1 MESKKNDISR
11 GEYVES
17 LNVKKLSPKRILRSF
32 KFSFDGLKY
41 AYLHEQSLAL
51 HVIIMFIIIT
61 CGFVFKITPIQW
73 VITLVMG
80 ALILVSE
87 LFNTSIEAV
96 VDLVTED
103 YHPLA
108 KVAKDT
114 AAAAVFVFAIVA
126 IIVGLIIFFSIRTI
140 IKIIWDLIGNV
151 IN

>member
-1 MESKKNDISR
+1 MASKKKVKMEVSR
-11 GEYVES
+11 GKYVES
-17 LNVKKLSPKRILRSF
+17 QQFKKLSPKRILRSF

-96 VDLVTED
+96 VDLVTEEF
-103 YHPLA
+103 HPLA
-108 KVAKDT
+108 KIAKDT
-114 AAAAVFVFAIVA
+114 ASAATFVASIIAAGMWLTVF
-126 IIVGLIIFFSIRTI
+126 
-140 IKIIWDLIGNV
+140 
-151 IN
+151 

>member
-1 MESKKNDISR
+1 MASKKKVKMEVSR
-11 GEYVES
+11 GKYVES
-17 LNVKKLSPKRILRSF
+17 QQFKKLSPKRILRSF

-96 VDLVTED
+96 VDLVTEEF
-103 YHPLA
+103 HPLA
-108 KVAKDT
+108 KIAKDT
-114 AAAAVFVFAIVA
+114 ASAATFVASIIAAGMWLTVF
-126 IIVGLIIFFSIRTI
+126 LP
-140 IKIIWDLIGNV
+140 KIIACFR
-151 IN
+151 

>member
-1 MESKKNDISR
+1 MASKKKVKMEVSR
-11 GEYVES
+11 GKYVES
-17 LNVKKLSPKRILRSF
+17 QQFKKLSPIRILRSF

-96 VDLVTED
+96 VDLVTEEF
-103 YHPLA
+103 HPLA
-108 KVAKDT
+108 KIAKDT
-114 AAAAVFVFAIVA
+114 ASAATFVASIIAAGMWLTVF
-126 IIVGLIIFFSIRTI
+126 LP
-140 IKIIWDLIGNV
+140 KIIACFR
-151 IN
+151 

>member
-1 MESKKNDISR
+1 MASKKKVNVEVSR
-11 GEYVES
+11 GKYVES
-17 LNVKKLSPKRILRSF
+17 LDLKKLGFKRILKSF

-41 AYLHEQSLAL
+41 AYTHEQSLAL
-51 HVIIMFIIIT
+51 HVIVMAFIIL

-80 ALILVSE
+80 ALILVAE

-96 VDLVTED
+96 VDMVTQE

-114 AAAAVFVFAIVA
+114 ASAACFVADMVAAGMWLVVF
-126 IIVGLIIFFSIRTI
+126 GP
-140 IKIIWDLIGNV
+140 KIIALFG
-151 IN
+151 

>member
-1 MESKKNDISR
+1 MASKNKVKVEISR
-11 GEYVES
+11 GKYVES
-17 LNVKKLSPKRILRSF
+17 QQFKKLSPKRVLRSF

-51 HVIIMFIIIT
+51 HVIVMIIVVT

-96 VDLVTED
+96 VDMVTEEF
-103 YHPLA
+103 HPLA
-108 KVAKDT
+108 KIAKDT
-114 AAAAVFVFAIVA
+114 ASAATFIASIVA
-126 IIVGLIIFFSIRTI
+126 AGMWLTVFLP
-140 IKIIWDLIGNV
+140 KIIACFW
-151 IN
+151 

>member
-1 MESKKNDISR
+1 MASKKKVKVEVSR
-11 GEYVES
+11 GKYVES
-17 LNVKKLSPKRILRSF
+17 QQFKKLSPKRILRSF

-96 VDLVTED
+96 VDLVTEEF
-103 YHPLA
+103 HPLA
-108 KVAKDT
+108 KIAKDT
-114 AAAAVFVFAIVA
+114 ASAATFVASIIAAGMWLTVF
-126 IIVGLIIFFSIRTI
+126 LP
-140 IKIIWDLIGNV
+140 KIIACFR
-151 IN
+151 

>member
-1 MESKKNDISR
+1 MASKKKVKMEVSR
-11 GEYVES
+11 GKYVES
-17 LNVKKLSPKRILRSF
+17 QQFKKLSPKRILRSF

-51 HVIIMFIIIT
+51 HVIIMIIIIT

-96 VDLVTED
+96 VDLVTEEF
-103 YHPLA
+103 HPLA
-108 KVAKDT
+108 KIAKDT
-114 AAAAVFVFAIVA
+114 ASAATFVASIIAAGMWLTVF
-126 IIVGLIIFFSIRTI
+126 LP
-140 IKIIWDLIGNV
+140 KIIACFR
-151 IN
+151 

>member
-1 MESKKNDISR
+1 MASKNKVKVEISR
-11 GEYVES
+11 GKYVES
-17 LNVKKLSPKRILRSF
+17 QQFKKLSPKRVLRSF

-51 HVIIMFIIIT
+51 HVIVMIIVVT

-96 VDLVTED
+96 VDMVTEEF
-103 YHPLA
+103 HPLA
-108 KVAKDT
+108 KIAKDT
-114 AAAAVFVFAIVA
+114 ASAATFIASIVA
-126 IIVGLIIFFSIRTI
+126 AGMWLTVFLP
-140 IKIIWDLIGNV
+140 KIIACFR
-151 IN
+151 

>member
-1 MESKKNDISR
+1 MASKKKVKMEVSR
-11 GEYVES
+11 GKYVES
-17 LNVKKLSPKRILRSF
+17 QQFKKLSPKRVLRSF

-96 VDLVTED
+96 VDLVTEEF
-103 YHPLA
+103 HPLA
-108 KVAKDT
+108 KIAKDT
-114 AAAAVFVFAIVA
+114 ASAATFVASIIAAGMWLTVF
-126 IIVGLIIFFSIRTI
+126 LP
-140 IKIIWDLIGNV
+140 KIIACFR
-151 IN
+151 

>member
-1 MESKKNDISR
+1 MASKKKVKMEVSR
-11 GEYVES
+11 GKYVES
-17 LNVKKLSPKRILRSF
+17 QQFKKLSPKRILRSF

-61 CGFVFKITPIQW
+61 CGFAFKITPIQW

-96 VDLVTED
+96 VDLVTEEF
-103 YHPLA
+103 HPLA
-108 KVAKDT
+108 KIAKDT
-114 AAAAVFVFAIVA
+114 ASAATFVASIIAAGMWLTVFLPK
-126 IIVGLIIFFSIRTI
+126 IIVCFR
-140 IKIIWDLIGNV
+140 
-151 IN
+151 

>member
-1 MESKKNDISR
+1 MASKKKVKMEVSR
-11 GEYVES
+11 GKYVES
-17 LNVKKLSPKRILRSF
+17 QQFKKLSPKRILRSF

-96 VDLVTED
+96 VDLVTEEF
-103 YHPLA
+103 HPLA
-108 KVAKDT
+108 KIAKDT
-114 AAAAVFVFAIVA
+114 ASAATFVASIIAASMWLTVF
-126 IIVGLIIFFSIRTI
+126 LP
-140 IKIIWDLIGNV
+140 KIIACFR
-151 IN
+151 

>member
-1 MESKKNDISR
+1 MASKKKVKVEISR
-11 GEYVES
+11 GKYVES
-17 LNVKKLSPKRILRSF
+17 LDLKKLGFKRILKSF

-51 HVIIMFIIIT
+51 HVIVMAIVIA
-61 CGFVFKITPIQW
+61 CGIGFKITPIQW

-80 ALILVSE
+80 AMILVGE

-96 VDLVTED
+96 VDMVTEE

-114 AAAAVFVFAIVA
+114 ASAACFVVDMIAFGMWLVVFVP
-126 IIVGLIIFFSIRTI
+126 
-140 IKIIWDLIGNV
+140 KIISIIG
-151 IN
+151 